1 MAVPYPQIVLL
12 GDSLF
17 QFSVE
22 TDDGF
27 SFEAALQSRY
37 SRRLDV
43 VNRGLSGYNTANVL
57 EYFDRLFPEKTP
69 SSPEIR
75 YLKQV
80 ILLGANDAVLPLPD
94 TWQHVPLEQYGENL
108 CKIIKH
114 PRIEAHNPKILL
126 VAPPPLD
133 EIKTT
138 QDDLSEG
145 FACSIRRAAVSAQY
159 SQKARDVAAKYENVT
174 LIDLYKVLMDKAIEM
189 VPDDYE
195 KGGPLPG
202 TPENGK
208 HAGLEKLLPDGLHLG
223 GLAYREF
230 YKTLWPHIGHEWLHL
245 PEGDRTGYV
254 FPDWR
259 TFQPKNTE

>member
-1 MAVPYPQIVLL
+1 MAVSYPQVVLL

-17 QFSVE
+17 QFSVD
-22 TDDGF
+22 TDEGF

-57 EYFDRLFPEKTP
+57 EYFDRLIPEKTS
-69 SSPEIR
+69 SSPEIK
-75 YLKQV
+75 YLV
-80 ILLGANDAVLPLPD
+80 ILLGANDAVVPLPS

-108 CKIIKH
+108 RKIITH
-114 PRIEAHNPKILL
+114 PRIRAHDPKILL
-126 VAPPPLD
+126 VTPPPLD
-133 EIKTT
+133 EIKTAL
-138 QDDLSEG
+138 DDKAEG
-145 FACSIRRAAVSAQY
+145 YPCPIRRAAISAQY
-159 SQKARDVAAKYENVT
+159 SQKARDVAAEYENLT
-174 LIDLYKVLMDKAIEM
+174 LIDLYQVLMDKAIEM
-189 VPDDYE
+189 VPGDYE

-208 HAGLEKLLPDGLHLG
+208 QAGLDKLLPDGLHLG
-223 GLAYREF
+223 GMAYREF
-230 YKTLWPHIGHEWLHL
+230 YKTIWPHIGSEWLRL

-259 TFQPKNTE
+259 EFEPKKAE